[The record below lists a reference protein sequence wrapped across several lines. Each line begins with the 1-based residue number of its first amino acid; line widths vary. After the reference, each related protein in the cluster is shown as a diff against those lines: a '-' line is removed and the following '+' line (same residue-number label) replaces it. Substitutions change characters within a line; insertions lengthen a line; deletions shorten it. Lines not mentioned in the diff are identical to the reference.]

1 MKRVVFLILF
11 ACLCLVGCKKIE
23 YVSVPQVQIRDSIVT
38 KMQHDS
44 IFIKVTEKQRNDTIY
59 RDSIVYNFVFRN
71 DTIRTIKTDS
81 IPYPVEVE
89 KLVEKKL
96 NSYQRTMIGLGWTL
110 ILLIVGYVGYRGVK
124 FYLTKK
130 IIKADKRA

>member
-1 MKRVVFLILF
+1 MKRIVFLLII
-11 ACLCLVGCKKIE
+11 ACLALVGCKKIE

-38 KMQHDS
+38 KLHHDS
-44 IFIKVTEKQRNDTIY
+44 IFIKVTEKQKNDTIY
-59 RDSIVYNFVFRN
+59 RDSIVYNNVFRN
-71 DTIRTIKTDS
+71 DTIKINRTDS

-96 NSYQRTMIGLGWTL
+96 NGYQRIMISLGWVF
-110 ILLIVGYVGYRGVK
+110 ILAVIGYAGYRGLK

-130 IIKADKRA
+130 L

>member
-1 MKRVVFLILF
+1 MKRIILLILI
-11 ACLCLVGCKKIE
+11 ACLALVGCKKIE
-23 YVSVPQVQIRDSIVT
+23 YVYVPKVQTLTRDSIVT
-38 KMQHDS
+38 KTQHDS
-44 IFIKVTEKQRNDTIY
+44 IFIKVTEKQKNDTIY

-71 DTIRTIKTDS
+71 DTIRTTKTDS

-96 NSYQRTMIGLGWTL
+96 NGYQRTMIGLGWVL
-110 ILLIVGYVGYRGVK
+110 IFAVIGYIGYRGIK

-130 IIKADKRA
+130 L

>member
-1 MKRVVFLILF
+1 MKRVVFLILILIEALF
-11 ACLCLVGCKKIE
+11 LVSCKKIE
-23 YVSVPQVQIRDSIVT
+23 YVYVPKVQTLTRDSIVT
-38 KMQHDS
+38 KLQHDS
-44 IFIKVTEKQRNDTIY
+44 IYIKVTEKQKNDTIY

-71 DTIRTIKTDS
+71 DTIKVNRTDS

-96 NSYQRTMIGLGWTL
+96 NGYQRTMIGFGWVL
-110 ILLIVGYVGYRGVK
+110 ILAVVGFIGYKGLK

-130 IIKADKRA
+130 L

>member
-1 MKRVVFLILF
+1 MRRVVFFILF
-11 ACLCLVGCKKIE
+11 ACLTLVSCKKIE
-23 YVSVPQVQIRDSIVT
+23 YVYVPKVQTLTRDSIVT
-38 KMQHDS
+38 KTQHDS
-44 IFIKVTEKQRNDTIY
+44 IYIKVTEKQKNDTIY

-71 DTIRTIKTDS
+71 DTIRTTRTDS

-96 NSYQRTMIGLGWTL
+96 NGYQRTMIGFGWVL
-110 ILLIVGYVGYRGVK
+110 ILSVVGFIGYKGVK

-130 IIKADKRA
+130 L

>member
-1 MKRVVFLILF
+1 MKRIIFLILV

-44 IFIKVTEKQRNDTIY
+44 IYIKVIEKQKNDTIY

-71 DTIRTIKTDS
+71 DTIKVNRTDS
-81 IPYPVEVE
+81 IPYPVEVP
-89 KLVEKKL
+89 KYIEKKL
-96 NSYQRTMIGLGWTL
+96 NGYQRTMISLGWTL
-110 ILLIVGYVGYRGVK
+110 ILLIIGYIGYRGIK

-130 IIKADKRA
+130 L

>member
-1 MKRVVFLILF
+1 MKRIILLLLI
-11 ACLCLVGCKKIE
+11 ACCCFVGCKKIE
-23 YVSVPQVQIRDSIVT
+23 YISVPQVQVRDSIVT

-44 IFIKVTEKQRNDTIY
+44 IYIKVTEKQKNDTIY
-59 RDSIVYNFVFRN
+59 RDSIVYNYVFRN
-71 DTIRTIKTDS
+71 DTIKVNRTDS

-96 NSYQRTMIGLGWTL
+96 NGYQRAMIGLGWTL
-110 ILLIVGYVGYRGVK
+110 ILAVVGYIGYRGLK

-130 IIKADKRA
+130 L

>member
-1 MKRVVFLILF
+1 MKRIILFLIVV
-11 ACLCLVGCKKIE
+11 CLCLVGCKKIE
-23 YVSVPQVQIRDSIVT
+23 YVYIPKVQTLTRDSIVT
-38 KMQHDS
+38 KTQHDS
-44 IFIKVTEKQRNDTIY
+44 IFIKVTEKQKNDTIY

-71 DTIRTIKTDS
+71 DTIRTTKTDS

-96 NSYQRTMIGLGWTL
+96 NGYQRTMISLGWVL
-110 ILLIVGYVGYRGVK
+110 ILSVVGFIGYRGLK

-130 IIKADKRA
+130 L

>member
-1 MKRVVFLILF
+1 MNRIIFLLLI
-11 ACLCLVGCKKIE
+11 ACLAFVGCKKIE

-44 IFIKVTEKQRNDTIY
+44 IFIKVTEKQKNDTIY

-71 DTIRTIKTDS
+71 DTIKVNRTDS

-89 KLVEKKL
+89 KLIERKL
-96 NSYQRTMIGLGWTL
+96 NGYQRTMIGLGWTL
-110 ILLIVGYVGYRGVK
+110 ILLIIGYAGYKGLK

-130 IIKADKRA
+130 L

>member
-1 MKRVVFLILF
+1 MKRIILLLIVI
-11 ACLCLVGCKKIE
+11 CLCLVSCKKIE
-23 YVSVPQVQIRDSIVT
+23 YVYVPKVQTLTRDSIVT
-38 KMQHDS
+38 KLQHDS
-44 IFIKVTEKQRNDTIY
+44 IFIKVTEKQKNDTIY

-71 DTIRTIKTDS
+71 DTIRVNRTDS

-96 NSYQRTMIGLGWTL
+96 NGYQRTMISLGWVL
-110 ILLIVGYVGYRGVK
+110 ILAVIGYIGYKGLK

-130 IIKADKRA
+130 L

>member
-1 MKRVVFLILF
+1 MILV

-23 YVSVPQVQIRDSIVT
+23 YVYVPKVQTLTRDSIVT
-38 KMQHDS
+38 KTQHDS
-44 IFIKVTEKQRNDTIY
+44 IYIKVTEKQKNDTIY

-71 DTIRTIKTDS
+71 DTIRVNHTDS

-96 NSYQRTMIGLGWTL
+96 NGYQRTMISLGWVL
-110 ILLIVGYVGYRGVK
+110 ILAVIGFIGYKGLK

-130 IIKADKRA
+130 I

>member
-1 MKRVVFLILF
+1 MKRVVFLILI
-11 ACLCLVGCKKIE
+11 ACLAFVGCKKIE
-23 YVSVPQVQIRDSIVT
+23 YVSVPQVQVRDSIVT
-38 KMQHDS
+38 KLQHDS
-44 IFIKVTEKQRNDTIY
+44 IFIKVTEKQKNDTIY

-71 DTIRTIKTDS
+71 DTIRINRTDS

-96 NSYQRTMIGLGWTL
+96 NGYQRAMIGLGWTL
-110 ILLIVGYVGYRGVK
+110 ILAVVGYIGYRGLK

-130 IIKADKRA
+130 L

>member
-1 MKRVVFLILF
+1 MKRIIFLILF
-11 ACLCLVGCKKIE
+11 ACLAFVGCKKIE

-38 KMQHDS
+38 KLQHDS
-44 IFIKVTEKQRNDTIY
+44 IFIKVTEKQKNDTIY
-59 RDSIVYNFVFRN
+59 RDSIVYNFVFRG
-71 DTIRTIKTDS
+71 DTIRTTKTDS

-96 NSYQRTMIGLGWTL
+96 NGYQRTMIGFGWVF
-110 ILLIVGYVGYRGVK
+110 ILAVIGFIGYRGLK

-130 IIKADKRA
+130 L

>member
-1 MKRVVFLILF
+1 MKRIIFLILV

-44 IFIKVTEKQRNDTIY
+44 IYIKVIEKQKNDTIY

-71 DTIRTIKTDS
+71 DTIKVNRTDS

-96 NSYQRTMIGLGWTL
+96 NGYQRTMIGLGWTL
-110 ILLIVGYVGYRGVK
+110 ILLIIGYAGYRGLK

-130 IIKADKRA
+130 L

>member
-1 MKRVVFLILF
+1 MKRIILLLILIEALF
-11 ACLCLVGCKKIE
+11 LVGCKKIE
-23 YVSVPQVQIRDSIVT
+23 YISVPQVQIRDSIVT

-44 IFIKVTEKQRNDTIY
+44 IFVKVTEKQKNDTIY

-71 DTIRTIKTDS
+71 DTIRVNRTDS

-89 KLVEKKL
+89 KLIEKKL
-96 NSYQRTMIGLGWTL
+96 NGYQRTMITLGWIL
-110 ILLIVGYVGYRGVK
+110 IFAVIGYAGYRGVK

-130 IIKADKRA
+130 L